1 MSEIA
6 HGYVTLIPQ
15 LKSGGIRSAL
25 EGASPDAARAGAKLG
40 KTMSSSLGA
49 GLGGIVKGVGKFAVA
64 AAGTASA
71 LMAPILS
78 KGWTRAINIENAEA
92 KLKGLGHSAGAVR
105 SIMDGALASV
115 KGTAYGLD
123 EAATTAAGA
132 IASGVKPGADLERTL
147 KLVADAAT
155 IAGTDMGSM
164 GAIFNKVAAGGVIQG
179 EEIAQLSDRGIPILQ
194 LLADQLGVT
203 SEEAKKM
210 ASEGKIS
217 FDTFR
222 DAMEKGMGGAAL
234 KSGDTV
240 SGALQNVSAALGR
253 LGEGAIKPFMPF
265 VKQLADGLIK
275 LADTVGPK
283 VKGFASHLASGLGA
297 VVEKIKAFASS
308 SGIGGVAAAIAPALP
323 VLGALLGAL
332 GGLASNLPLVGR
344 LFLGITGPVGLVV
357 GMVGALVAASPAL
370 RSALGGALTEIGKVV
385 LDVAKDFAPIVSS
398 LMPALSSVLSTL
410 GGAIAPIIT
419 FLADGLAQILP
430 AITQSVG
437 QIVGAVA
444 PLVAVLTPIIGI
456 VGNLI
461 SALLP
466 PLMGLVQA
474 LIPVITTIAGVI
486 VSAVGGVTDI
496 LTTLTPVL
504 EFLADVIATV
514 LTVALTVL
522 TGVINV
528 VVAVVQAIIAVFTDW
543 EGTTQKVSDFIK
555 SAWESV
561 KAKAQE
567 IWDSL
572 CSFLASIPGRIME
585 GLSSLGQLAGKAA
598 AWFQGVGQAASEK
611 FTQAVEFIR
620 GIPGKIFNGLQALGQ
635 LAGQAAQ
642 WFFGFLQAAQN
653 RLGEAVAWVGGI
665 PGRILGAL
673 GNLGSLLADAG
684 ASIIQGF
691 LRGLRSAFE
700 SVKNFVSGIG
710 SWIASHKGP
719 KDYDL
724 ALLVPAGQWIMTG
737 LREGLSS
744 QIPALRQDLSGISRE
759 LEAGLDVASNVS
771 LSPGGLPGAGG
782 RAGNA
787 GGVTVNQY
795 IQTATV
801 PAASKLESDAAASA
815 RIWGALG
822 VAV

>member
-25 EGASPDAARAGAKLG
+25 EGANPDAARAGAKLG

-265 VKQLADGLIK
+265 VKQFADGLIK

-308 SGIGGVAAAIAPALP
+308 SGIGGIAAAIAPALP
-323 VLGALLGAL
+323 VLGTLLGAL

-357 GMVGALVAASPAL
+357 GVVGALVAASPAL
-370 RSALGGALTEIGKVV
+370 RSALGGALTEIGKAV
-385 LDVAKDFAPIVSS
+385 LDIAKDFAPIVSA
-398 LMPALSSVLSTL
+398 LMPALSSMLSAL
-410 GGAIAPIIT
+410 GGVFASIISLITAI
-419 FLADGLAQILP
+419 
-430 AITQSVG
+430 VE
-437 QIVGAVA
+437 
-444 PLVAVLTPIIGI
+444 
-456 VGNLI
+456 
-461 SALLP
+461 
-466 PLMGLVQA
+466 
-474 LIPVITTIAGVI
+474 VI
-486 VSAVGGVTDI
+486 VSAVGVVMDS
-496 LTTLTPVL
+496 LTPLTPVL

-522 TGVINV
+522 TGAINV

-585 GLSSLGQLAGKAA
+585 GLSGLGQLAGKAA
-598 AWFQGVGQAASEK
+598 AWFQGVGQAANEK

-642 WFFGFLQAAQN
+642 WFLGFLQAAQN
-653 RLGEAVAWVGGI
+653 RLNEAVAWVGGI

-673 GNLGSLLADAG
+673 GNLGSLLVGAG
-684 ASIIQGF
+684 ASIIHGF

-759 LEAGLDVASNVS
+759 LEAGLNVASNVS

-782 RAGNA
+782 REGIA

>member
-25 EGASPDAARAGAKLG
+25 EGANPDAARAGAKLG

-240 SGALQNVSAALGR
+240 SGALKNVSAALGR

-323 VLGALLGAL
+323 VLGTLLGAL
-332 GGLASNLPLVGR
+332 GGLTSNLPLVGR

-357 GMVGALVAASPAL
+357 GVVGALVAASPAL
-370 RSALGGALTEIGKVV
+370 RSALGGALTEIGKAV
-385 LDVAKDFAPIVSS
+385 LDIAKDFAPIVSA
-398 LMPALSSVLSTL
+398 LMPALSSMLSAL
-410 GGAIAPIIT
+410 GGVFASIISLITAI
-419 FLADGLAQILP
+419 
-430 AITQSVG
+430 VE
-437 QIVGAVA
+437 
-444 PLVAVLTPIIGI
+444 
-456 VGNLI
+456 
-461 SALLP
+461 
-466 PLMGLVQA
+466 
-474 LIPVITTIAGVI
+474 VI
-486 VSAVGGVTDI
+486 VSAVGVVMDS
-496 LTTLTPVL
+496 LTPLTPVL

-514 LTVALTVL
+514 LTDALTVL
-522 TGVINV
+522 TEAINV

-585 GLSSLGQLAGKAA
+585 GLSGLGQLAGKAA
-598 AWFQGVGQAASEK
+598 AWFQGVGQAANEK

-653 RLGEAVAWVGGI
+653 RLNEAVAWVGGI

-673 GNLGSLLADAG
+673 GNLGSLLVGAG

-771 LSPGGLPGAGG
+771 LSPGGVPGAGG
-782 RAGNA
+782 RAGVA

>member
-25 EGASPDAARAGAKLG
+25 EGANPDAARAGAKLG

-265 VKQLADGLIK
+265 VKQFADGLIK

-308 SGIGGVAAAIAPALP
+308 SGIGGIAAAIAPALP
-323 VLGALLGAL
+323 VLGTLLGAL

-357 GMVGALVAASPAL
+357 GVVGALVAASPAL
-370 RSALGGALTEIGKVV
+370 RSALGGALTEIGKAV
-385 LDVAKDFAPIVSS
+385 LDIAKDFAPIVSA
-398 LMPALSSVLSTL
+398 LMPALSSMLSAL
-410 GGAIAPIIT
+410 GGVFASIISLITAI
-419 FLADGLAQILP
+419 
-430 AITQSVG
+430 VE
-437 QIVGAVA
+437 
-444 PLVAVLTPIIGI
+444 
-456 VGNLI
+456 
-461 SALLP
+461 
-466 PLMGLVQA
+466 
-474 LIPVITTIAGVI
+474 VI
-486 VSAVGGVTDI
+486 VSAVGVVMDS
-496 LTTLTPVL
+496 LTPLTPVL

-522 TGVINV
+522 TEAINV

-585 GLSSLGQLAGKAA
+585 GLSGLGQLAGKAA
-598 AWFQGVGQAASEK
+598 AWFQGVGQAANEK

-653 RLGEAVAWVGGI
+653 RLNEAVAWVGGI

-673 GNLGSLLADAG
+673 GNLGSLLVGAG
-684 ASIIQGF
+684 ASIIHGF

-744 QIPALRQDLSGISRE
+744 QIPVLRQDLSGISRE
-759 LEAGLDVASNVS
+759 LEAGLNAASNVS

-782 RAGNA
+782 RAGVA

>member
-25 EGASPDAARAGAKLG
+25 EGANPDAARAGAKLG

-265 VKQLADGLIK
+265 VKQFADGLIK

-283 VKGFASHLASGLGA
+283 VKEFATHLASGLGA

-308 SGIGGVAAAIAPALP
+308 SGIGGIAAAIAPALP
-323 VLGALLGAL
+323 VLGTLLGAL

-357 GMVGALVAASPAL
+357 GVVGALVAASPAL
-370 RSALGGALTEIGKVV
+370 RSALGGALTEIGKAV
-385 LDVAKDFAPIVSS
+385 LDIAKDFAPIVSA
-398 LMPALSSVLSTL
+398 LMPALSSMLSAL
-410 GGAIAPIIT
+410 GGVFASIISLITAI
-419 FLADGLAQILP
+419 
-430 AITQSVG
+430 VE
-437 QIVGAVA
+437 
-444 PLVAVLTPIIGI
+444 
-456 VGNLI
+456 
-461 SALLP
+461 
-466 PLMGLVQA
+466 
-474 LIPVITTIAGVI
+474 VI
-486 VSAVGGVTDI
+486 VSAVGVVMDS
-496 LTTLTPVL
+496 LTPLTPVL

-514 LTVALTVL
+514 LIDALTVL
-522 TGVINV
+522 TEAINV

-585 GLSSLGQLAGKAA
+585 GLSGLGQLAGKAA
-598 AWFQGVGQAASEK
+598 AWFQGVGQAANEK

-673 GNLGSLLADAG
+673 GNLGSLLVGAG

-759 LEAGLDVASNVS
+759 LEAGLNVASNVS
-771 LSPGGLPGAGG
+771 LSPGGLPGVGG
-782 RAGNA
+782 RAGVA

>member
-25 EGASPDAARAGAKLG
+25 EGANPDAARAGAKLG

-265 VKQLADGLIK
+265 VKQFADGLIK

-308 SGIGGVAAAIAPALP
+308 SGIGGIAAAIAPALP
-323 VLGALLGAL
+323 VLGTLLDAL
-332 GGLASNLPLVGR
+332 GGLASNLPLVSR

-357 GMVGALVAASPAL
+357 GVVGALVAASPAL
-370 RSALGGALTEIGKVV
+370 RSALGGALTEIGKAV
-385 LDVAKDFAPIVSS
+385 LDIAKDFAPIVSA
-398 LMPALSSVLSTL
+398 LMPALSSMLSAL
-410 GGAIAPIIT
+410 GGVFASIISLITAI
-419 FLADGLAQILP
+419 
-430 AITQSVG
+430 VE
-437 QIVGAVA
+437 
-444 PLVAVLTPIIGI
+444 
-456 VGNLI
+456 
-461 SALLP
+461 
-466 PLMGLVQA
+466 
-474 LIPVITTIAGVI
+474 VI
-486 VSAVGGVTDI
+486 VSAVGVVMDS
-496 LTTLTPVL
+496 LTPLTPVL

-522 TGVINV
+522 TGAINV

-585 GLSSLGQLAGKAA
+585 GLSGLGQLAGKAA
-598 AWFQGVGQAASEK
+598 AWFQGVGQAANEK

-653 RLGEAVAWVGGI
+653 RLNEAVAWVGGI

-673 GNLGSLLADAG
+673 GNLGSLLVGAG
-684 ASIIQGF
+684 ASIIHGF

-759 LEAGLDVASNVS
+759 LEAGLNVASNVS

>member
-25 EGASPDAARAGAKLG
+25 EGANPDAARAGAKLG

-265 VKQLADGLIK
+265 VKQFADGLIK

-323 VLGALLGAL
+323 VLGTLLGAL
-332 GGLASNLPLVGR
+332 SGLTSNLPLVGR

-357 GMVGALVAASPAL
+357 GAVGALVAASPAL
-370 RSALGGALTEIGKVV
+370 RSALGGALAEIGKAV
-385 LDVAKDFAPIVSS
+385 LEVAKDFAPIVSAP
-398 LMPALSSVLSTL
+398 MPALSSMLSAL
-410 GGAIAPIIT
+410 GGVFASIISLITAI
-419 FLADGLAQILP
+419 
-430 AITQSVG
+430 VE
-437 QIVGAVA
+437 
-444 PLVAVLTPIIGI
+444 VL
-456 VGNLI
+456 
-461 SALLP
+461 
-466 PLMGLVQA
+466 
-474 LIPVITTIAGVI
+474 
-486 VSAVGGVTDI
+486 VSAVGVVMDS
-496 LTTLTPVL
+496 LTPLIPVL
-504 EFLADVIATV
+504 EFIDNVFAAV
-514 LTVALTVL
+514 LTDALTAL
-522 TGVINV
+522 TEAINV
-528 VVAVVQAIIAVFTDW
+528 VVAAVQAINAVFTDW

-585 GLSSLGQLAGKAA
+585 GLSGLGQLAGKAA

-653 RLGEAVAWVGGI
+653 RLNEAVAWVGGI

-673 GNLGSLLADAG
+673 GNLGSLLVGAG
-684 ASIIQGF
+684 ASIIHGF

-759 LEAGLDVASNVS
+759 LEAGLNVASNVS
-771 LSPGGLPGAGG
+771 LSPGGVPGAGG
-782 RAGNA
+782 RAGVA

>member
-15 LKSGGIRSAL
+15 LKRGGIRSAL
-25 EGASPDAARAGAKLG
+25 EGANPDAARAGAKLG

-49 GLGGIVKGVGKFAVA
+49 GLGGMVKGVGKFAVA

-78 KGWTRAINIENAEA
+78 KGWTRAINIEDAEA

-308 SGIGGVAAAIAPALP
+308 SGIGGIAAAIAPALP
-323 VLGALLGAL
+323 VLGTLLGAL

-357 GMVGALVAASPAL
+357 GVVGALVAASPAL
-370 RSALGGALTEIGKVV
+370 RSALGGALTEIGKAV
-385 LDVAKDFAPIVSS
+385 LDIAKDFAPIVSA
-398 LMPALSSVLSTL
+398 LMPALSSMLSAL
-410 GGAIAPIIT
+410 GGVFASIISLITAI
-419 FLADGLAQILP
+419 
-430 AITQSVG
+430 VE
-437 QIVGAVA
+437 
-444 PLVAVLTPIIGI
+444 
-456 VGNLI
+456 
-461 SALLP
+461 
-466 PLMGLVQA
+466 
-474 LIPVITTIAGVI
+474 VI
-486 VSAVGGVTDI
+486 VSAVGVVMDS
-496 LTTLTPVL
+496 LTPLTPVL

-522 TGVINV
+522 TGAINV

-585 GLSSLGQLAGKAA
+585 GLSGLGQLAGKAA
-598 AWFQGVGQAASEK
+598 AWFQGVGQAANEK

-653 RLGEAVAWVGGI
+653 RLNEAVAWVGGI

-673 GNLGSLLADAG
+673 GNLGSLLVGAG

-719 KDYDL
+719 RAYDL

-744 QIPALRQDLSGISRE
+744 QIPALREDLSGISRE
-759 LEAGLDVASNVS
+759 LEAGLNVASTVS
-771 LSPGGLPGAGG
+771 LSPGGLPGVGG
-782 RAGNA
+782 RAGIA

>member
-25 EGASPDAARAGAKLG
+25 EGANPDAARAGAKLG

-265 VKQLADGLIK
+265 VKQFADGLIK

-308 SGIGGVAAAIAPALP
+308 SGIGGIAAAIAPALP
-323 VLGALLGAL
+323 VLGTLLGAL

-357 GMVGALVAASPAL
+357 GVVGALVAASPAL
-370 RSALGGALTEIGKVV
+370 RSALGGALTEIGKAV
-385 LDVAKDFAPIVSS
+385 LDIAKDFAPIVSA
-398 LMPALSSVLSTL
+398 LMPALSSMLSAL
-410 GGAIAPIIT
+410 GGVFASIISLITAI
-419 FLADGLAQILP
+419 
-430 AITQSVG
+430 VE
-437 QIVGAVA
+437 
-444 PLVAVLTPIIGI
+444 
-456 VGNLI
+456 
-461 SALLP
+461 
-466 PLMGLVQA
+466 
-474 LIPVITTIAGVI
+474 VI
-486 VSAVGGVTDI
+486 VSAVGVVMDS
-496 LTTLTPVL
+496 LTPLTPVL

-522 TGVINV
+522 TGAINV

-585 GLSSLGQLAGKAA
+585 GLSGLGQLAGKAA
-598 AWFQGVGQAASEK
+598 AWFQGVGQAANEK

-653 RLGEAVAWVGGI
+653 RLNEAVAWVGGI

-673 GNLGSLLADAG
+673 GNLGSLLVGAG
-684 ASIIQGF
+684 ASIIHGF

-759 LEAGLDVASNVS
+759 LEAGLNVASNVS

>member
-25 EGASPDAARAGAKLG
+25 EGANPDAARAGAKLG

-265 VKQLADGLIK
+265 VKQFADGLIK

-308 SGIGGVAAAIAPALP
+308 SGIGGIAAAIAPALP
-323 VLGALLGAL
+323 VLGTLLGAL
-332 GGLASNLPLVGR
+332 GGLTSNLPLVGR

-357 GMVGALVAASPAL
+357 GGVGALVAASPAL
-370 RSALGGALTEIGKVV
+370 RSALGGALTEIGKAV
-385 LDVAKDFAPIVSS
+385 LDIAKDFAPIVSA
-398 LMPALSSVLSTL
+398 LMPALSSMLSAL
-410 GGAIAPIIT
+410 GGTFASIISLITAI
-419 FLADGLAQILP
+419 
-430 AITQSVG
+430 VE
-437 QIVGAVA
+437 
-444 PLVAVLTPIIGI
+444 
-456 VGNLI
+456 
-461 SALLP
+461 
-466 PLMGLVQA
+466 
-474 LIPVITTIAGVI
+474 VI
-486 VSAVGGVTDI
+486 VSAVGVVMDI
-496 LTTLTPVL
+496 LTPLTPVL

-514 LTVALTVL
+514 LTDALTVL
-522 TGVINV
+522 TGAINV

-585 GLSSLGQLAGKAA
+585 GLSGLGQLAGKAA
-598 AWFQGVGQAASEK
+598 AWFQGVGQAANEK

-642 WFFGFLQAAQN
+642 WFFGFLQAAHN
-653 RLGEAVAWVGGI
+653 RLNEAVAWVGGI

-673 GNLGSLLADAG
+673 GNLGSLLVGAG
-684 ASIIQGF
+684 ASIIHGF

-759 LEAGLDVASNVS
+759 LEAGLNVASNVS

-782 RAGNA
+782 RAGVA

>member
-25 EGASPDAARAGAKLG
+25 EGATPDAARAGAKLG

-49 GLGGIVKGVGKFAVA
+49 GLGGIVKGVGKFAAA

-265 VKQLADGLIK
+265 VKQFADGLIK

-308 SGIGGVAAAIAPALP
+308 SGIGGIAAAIAPALP
-323 VLGALLGAL
+323 VLGTLLGAL

-357 GMVGALVAASPAL
+357 GVVGALVAASPAL
-370 RSALGGALTEIGKVV
+370 RSALGGALTEIGKAV
-385 LDVAKDFAPIVSS
+385 LDIAKDFAPIVSA
-398 LMPALSSVLSTL
+398 LMPALSSMLSAL
-410 GGAIAPIIT
+410 GGVFASIISLITAI
-419 FLADGLAQILP
+419 
-430 AITQSVG
+430 VE
-437 QIVGAVA
+437 
-444 PLVAVLTPIIGI
+444 
-456 VGNLI
+456 
-461 SALLP
+461 
-466 PLMGLVQA
+466 
-474 LIPVITTIAGVI
+474 VI
-486 VSAVGGVTDI
+486 VSAVGVVMDS
-496 LTTLTPVL
+496 LTPLTPVL

-522 TGVINV
+522 TGAINV

-585 GLSSLGQLAGKAA
+585 GLSGLGQLAGKAA
-598 AWFQGVGQAASEK
+598 AWFQGVGQAANEK

-673 GNLGSLLADAG
+673 GNLGSLLVGAG

-759 LEAGLDVASNVS
+759 LEAGLNVASNVS
-771 LSPGGLPGAGG
+771 LSPGGLPGVGG
-782 RAGNA
+782 RAGVA

-815 RIWGALG
+815 RLWGALG

>member
-25 EGASPDAARAGAKLG
+25 EGANPDAARAGAKLG

-297 VVEKIKAFASS
+297 VVERIKAFASS

-323 VLGALLGAL
+323 VLGTLLGAL
-332 GGLASNLPLVGR
+332 GGLTSNLPLVGR

-357 GMVGALVAASPAL
+357 GVVGALVAASPAL
-370 RSALGGALTEIGKVV
+370 RSALGGALTEIGKAV
-385 LDVAKDFAPIVSS
+385 LDIAKDFAPIVSA
-398 LMPALSSVLSTL
+398 LMPALSSMLSAL
-410 GGAIAPIIT
+410 GGVFASIIS
-419 FLADGLAQILP
+419 L
-430 AITQSVG
+430 ITATVE
-437 QIVGAVA
+437 
-444 PLVAVLTPIIGI
+444 
-456 VGNLI
+456 
-461 SALLP
+461 
-466 PLMGLVQA
+466 
-474 LIPVITTIAGVI
+474 VI
-486 VSAVGGVTDI
+486 VSAVGVVMDS
-496 LTTLTPVL
+496 LTPLTPVL

-522 TGVINV
+522 TGAINV

-598 AWFQGVGQAASEK
+598 AWFQGVGQAAREK

-653 RLGEAVAWVGGI
+653 RLNEAVAWVGGI

-673 GNLGSLLADAG
+673 GNLGSLLVGAG

-771 LSPGGLPGAGG
+771 LSPSGVPGAGG
-782 RAGNA
+782 REGNA

>member
-25 EGASPDAARAGAKLG
+25 EGATPDAARAGAKLG

-78 KGWTRAINIENAEA
+78 KGWTRAINIEDAEA

-115 KGTAYGLD
+115 KGTAFGLD

-308 SGIGGVAAAIAPALP
+308 SGIGGIGAAIAPALP
-323 VLGALLGAL
+323 VLGTLLGAL
-332 GGLASNLPLVGR
+332 SGLTSNLPLVGR

-357 GMVGALVAASPAL
+357 GVVGALVAASPAL
-370 RSALGGALTEIGKVV
+370 RSALGGALTEIGKAV
-385 LDVAKDFAPIVSS
+385 LDIAKDFAPIVSA
-398 LMPALSSVLSTL
+398 LMPALSSMLSAL
-410 GGAIAPIIT
+410 GGVFASIISLITAI
-419 FLADGLAQILP
+419 
-430 AITQSVG
+430 VE
-437 QIVGAVA
+437 
-444 PLVAVLTPIIGI
+444 
-456 VGNLI
+456 
-461 SALLP
+461 
-466 PLMGLVQA
+466 
-474 LIPVITTIAGVI
+474 VI
-486 VSAVGGVTDI
+486 VSAVGVVMDS
-496 LTTLTPVL
+496 LTPLIPVL
-504 EFLADVIATV
+504 EFLADVIAAV

-522 TGVINV
+522 TEVINV
-528 VVAVVQAIIAVFTDW
+528 VVAAVQAIIAVFTDW

-585 GLSSLGQLAGKAA
+585 GLSSLGQLAGNAA
-598 AWFQGVGQAASEK
+598 AWFQGVGQAANEK

-653 RLGEAVAWVGGI
+653 RLNEAVAWVGSI

-673 GNLGSLLADAG
+673 GNLGSLLVGAG

-719 KDYDL
+719 KAYDL

-759 LEAGLDVASNVS
+759 LEAGLNVASNVS
-771 LSPGGLPGAGG
+771 LSPGGVPGAGG
-782 RAGNA
+782 RAGVA

>member
-6 HGYVTLIPQ
+6 HGYVTLIPL

-25 EGASPDAARAGAKLG
+25 EGANPDAARAGAKLG

-265 VKQLADGLIK
+265 VKQFADGLIK

-308 SGIGGVAAAIAPALP
+308 SGIGGIAAAIAPALP
-323 VLGALLGAL
+323 VLGTLLGAL

-357 GMVGALVAASPAL
+357 GVVGALVAASPAL
-370 RSALGGALTEIGKVV
+370 RSALGGALTEIGKAV
-385 LDVAKDFAPIVSS
+385 LDIAKDFAPIVSA
-398 LMPALSSVLSTL
+398 LMPALSSMLSAL
-410 GGAIAPIIT
+410 GGVFASIISLITAI
-419 FLADGLAQILP
+419 
-430 AITQSVG
+430 VE
-437 QIVGAVA
+437 
-444 PLVAVLTPIIGI
+444 
-456 VGNLI
+456 
-461 SALLP
+461 
-466 PLMGLVQA
+466 
-474 LIPVITTIAGVI
+474 VI
-486 VSAVGGVTDI
+486 VSAVGVVMDS
-496 LTTLTPVL
+496 LTPLTPVL

-522 TGVINV
+522 TEAINV

-585 GLSSLGQLAGKAA
+585 GLSGLGQLAGKAA
-598 AWFQGVGQAASEK
+598 AWFQGVGQAANEK

-653 RLGEAVAWVGGI
+653 RLNEAVAWVGRI

-673 GNLGSLLADAG
+673 GNLGSLLVGAG
-684 ASIIQGF
+684 ASIIHGF

-759 LEAGLDVASNVS
+759 LEAGLNVASNVS
-771 LSPGGLPGAGG
+771 LSPGGLPGVGG
-782 RAGNA
+782 REGIA